1 MTPINYL
8 FSSPFGV
15 SVRNG
20 KIEFLRFLLPTFCF
34 FIKKIKLLV
43 EKQVGNMVGMVGM
56 VGK

>member
-15 SVRNG
+15 SVRNR
-20 KIEFLRFLLPTFCF
+20 KIAFLLFLLPTFCF

-43 EKQVGNMVGMVGM
+43 EKKVGNMVGKVGV

>member
-1 MTPINYL
+1 MYPQNYL
-8 FSSPFGV
+8 FSSPFGL
-15 SVRNG
+15 SVQSA

-43 EKQVGNMVGMVGM
+43 EKQVGNMVGKVGL